1 MNNKDVRI
9 TSIGQ
14 LQEAYG
20 TNIDAIAITLS
31 LAISRHLHLRELLDK
46 SDSEGYKRAN
56 GLLASAI
63 ETFPYTSLKTN
74 SRGWASQIRIT
85 RSDKTYT
92 LALSKRCWEMVTRYA
107 LEQFGNNRNEQS
119 TVDEQVTPAQT
130 GFPDPDNEE
139 YDDEVIVDEETL
151 SDERFSGICRTVGE
165 LKDALFGAGRDW
177 HVRELRRSGN
187 ECGRFYVSGEAQ
199 WNTNAVCYFNDGVAP
214 GENRALMTVADLLN
228 ELDRFENNIEV
239 YCYTASGAFNRLT
252 RPWWGRDPLGG
263 VKDDGTT
270 RVFFQLVDEE

>member
-1 MNNKDVRI
+1 MRILEMNNKDVRI

-92 LALSKRCWEMVTRYA
+92 LALSKRCWEMVRDMRS
-107 LEQFGNNRNEQS
+107 NN
-119 TVDEQVTPAQT
+119 
-130 GFPDPDNEE
+130 
-139 YDDEVIVDEETL
+139 
-151 SDERFSGICRTVGE
+151 SGIIG
-165 LKDALFGAGRDW
+165 
-177 HVRELRRSGN
+177 
-187 ECGRFYVSGEAQ
+187 
-199 WNTNAVCYFNDGVAP
+199 TNSPLSTNK
-214 GENRALMTVADLLN
+214 LLPP
-228 ELDRFENNIEV
+228 
-239 YCYTASGAFNRLT
+239 RLGFQT
-252 RPWWGRDPLGG
+252 QTT
-263 VKDDGTT
+263 KSMTT
-270 RVFFQLVDEE
+270 R